1 MHFLELWTEHNA
13 LGISISA
20 RKKEDKDMKSIVL
33 EEPRLHKSTLS
44 HKMACEQIV
53 PKTDAE
59 CISGK

>member
-1 MHFLELWTEHNA
+1 MDGEHNA
-13 LGISISA
+13 LGISVSA

-53 PKTDAE
+53 PKQMQNAYPE
-59 CISGK
+59 NRL